1 MAKNLILQNLTKLA
15 RGIGASHNKW
25 TGTRTNINFLG
36 KGPTKNPLF
45 QGPLQGLESVSEAR
59 LGSRESIIGA
69 VEDAMGYASAGKLNG
84 IQLRALELN
93 LESLN
98 KIYNPPP
105 LPMASIT
112 DMAPGIEGLRRFPK
126 ETHKF
131 MGRPLKDADFAKI
144 DQLVKEGKLP
154 SPVDT
159 MPLTRNAPLTA
170 EELAKLRN
178 VKPTRIPENIPPA
191 SAMMEEMG
199 VDLPQKTAAARATML
214 KLLDVPPTA
223 EGAGMTLRETMSK
236 QDLKWLLEGGG
247 GAEGDPIAIFAKY
260 FGPLSA
266 RQIPSSGT
274 PEVIEEFAKQVIR
287 RKDTFGRR
295 IDDPFFNPEDIP
307 FAHGGLA
314 HVLQV
319 PRSSYSKGKLAKN
332 VLSILNRNKKN
343 AEYMFKASDNVSP
356 GYTKGD
362 MKYNAE
368 LLAEQLADDA
378 GVVYDDLA
386 DLDRIKF
393 YGTAYDYL
401 AKEMGMMRQMKNI
414 LMENRQAAKDYTQ
427 LETLKGFDVK
437 GRKPSAS
444 GGLAKILE
452 V

>member
-112 DMAPGIEGLRRFPK
+112 DMAPGIRGLKGTGSTFK
-126 ETHKF
+126 DKF
-131 MGRPLKDADFAKI
+131 
-144 DQLVKEGKLP
+144 
-154 SPVDT
+154 
-159 MPLTRNAPLTA
+159 LTKTGWA
-170 EELAKLRN
+170 ER
-178 VKPTRIPENIPPA
+178 
-191 SAMMEEMG
+191 G

-247 GAEGDPIAIFAKY
+247 GAEGDPIAIFARY

-368 LLAEQLADDA
+368 LLAEQLAEDA

>member
-112 DMAPGIEGLRRFPK
+112 DMAPGIRGLKGTGSTFK
-126 ETHKF
+126 DKF
-131 MGRPLKDADFAKI
+131 
-144 DQLVKEGKLP
+144 
-154 SPVDT
+154 
-159 MPLTRNAPLTA
+159 LTKTGWA
-170 EELAKLRN
+170 ER
-178 VKPTRIPENIPPA
+178 
-191 SAMMEEMG
+191 G